1 MTYFTLITRSFHPDR
16 NFGLGGLGFHGDA
29 RGFSSSTRVT
39 SRIFHQVT
47 IDLRASEFVDQICT
61 SDPSSNEVIPRVLEL
76 RGHRAVETMVRD
88 EVGDRGVDLPQN
100 EWTKSGD
107 ILPKMA
113 NDYSQVRKHPRKNIS
128 GKITPYRE
136 DGDQSVNGRLSYAGK
151 NFAFYGA
158 DTDAGHFILGG
169 NISDGG
175 PDTRGGSAKV
185 WERWGGMV
193 PDLDVTHEF
202 SFRINRSSK
211 KIQVSSAISGDGFPN
226 CESFLLDSAKN
237 VIFLGTHIRIGTA
250 ATQLPSGRSL
260 PMTRTLLT
268 VDWLPGDLL
277 GPKVHV
283 DLANDYTGNGSPQQ
297 IVAAGEMDLS
307 DWNAAHT
314 GRDASGDWLRGIEDH
329 VPLPRQSWRQ
339 LKEQIRS
346 AF

>member
-1 MTYFTLITRSFHPDR
+1 MSKFVLVTRSFHPDR
-16 NFGLGGLGFHGDA
+16 NFGMGGLGFHGDA
-29 RGFSSSTRVT
+29 RGFSSSMGVT
-39 SRIFHQVT
+39 SRITHEVT
-47 IDLRASEFVDQICT
+47 IDLQAARFTRARCF
-61 SDPSSNEVIPRVLEL
+61 SDPSSNEFIPRVLEL
-76 RGHRAVETMVRD
+76 RGQRAADVMVSD
-88 EVGDRGVDLPQN
+88 EMRDRGIDIPQN
-100 EWTKSGD
+100 EWSRRGD

-113 NDYSQVRKHPRKNIS
+113 NDYSQPRKQPRHNVS
-128 GKITPYRE
+128 GNITPYRE

-158 DTDAGHFILGG
+158 DTDTGHWLLGG
-169 NISDGG
+169 GISDGG
-175 PDTRGGSAKV
+175 SDTRGGNLKV

-211 KIQVSSAISGDGFPN
+211 KLQISSAMSGDGFPN
-226 CESFLLDSAKN
+226 SESFLIDVAKN

-250 ATQLPSGRSL
+250 ITQLPSGRAL

-268 VDWLPGDLL
+268 VDWLPGDLF
-277 GPKVHV
+277 GPNVNV
-283 DLANDYTGNGSPQQ
+283 DLANDYTGDGSPQHV
-297 IVAAGEMDLS
+297 VAAGEMALS

-329 VPLPRQSWRQ
+329 VPMPRQSWRG
-339 LKEQIRS
+339 LKEQIRN